1 MEGFFIRKNNI
12 SLRGTPNYGGSGK
25 YRVILPLIVWRFVW
39 RCAFWSSETDTSV
52 ARCVEESDAHAGHR
66 LRRGGQARR
75 YSSRLIMTSF
85 RQSGALTVKLNV
97 TASPDAPA
105 GVV

>member
-1 MEGFFIRKNNI
+1 MVGRENTGLLCHSLYGDLYGDAHFGAVRRIRLRRWV
-12 SLRGTPNYGGSGK
+12 LRGG
-25 YRVILPLIVWRFVW
+25 
-39 RCAFWSSETDTSV
+39 
-52 ARCVEESDAHAGHR
+52 DAHAGHR

-75 YSSRLIMTSF
+75 YSSRLITTSL

>member
-1 MEGFFIRKNNI
+1 MVGRENIGLFCHSLYGDLYGDARFGAVRWIRLRRWV
-12 SLRGTPNYGGSGK
+12 LRGGCACRTPN
-25 YRVILPLIVWRFVW
+25 R
-39 RCAFWSSETDTSV
+39 
-52 ARCVEESDAHAGHR
+52 HR

-75 YSSRLIMTSF
+75 YSSRLIMTSL

>member
-1 MEGFFIRKNNI
+1 MVGRENI
-12 SLRGTPNYGGSGK
+12 GLFCHSLYGDLYGDARFGAVRQRRLRRWMLRGVM
-25 YRVILPLIVWRFVW
+25 R
-39 RCAFWSSETDTSV
+39 
-52 ARCVEESDAHAGHR
+52 HR

-75 YSSRLIMTSF
+75 YSSRLIMTSL